1 MSLTNQ
7 SQPCSPYIKSPLLWH
22 FLSNSCFSVQDFH
35 TLTSL
40 FFSQMFTIV
49 CIPSPPETKFH
60 NDRTHVCSVPRYLH
74 SVWNHIRLLACAPW
88 ICNETRNDS
97 FVLDLSRI
105 LRYVAWASLTP
116 AGAKARVLIYI
127 RQEVR
132 WSRTGKHANS
142 AARDKIHRETHWT
155 PATFLHTVTFQEWF
169 HGGCCHSENFF
180 STGSSHK
187 KSEPLPVWCPL
198 KLQGFQVERNTQK
211 SRKTSNKIRRM
222 SLGTTAPPIN

>member
-132 WSRTGKHANS
+132 WSRTGKHASSGSPWWNS
-142 AARDKIHRETHWT
+142 QGDSLDT
-155 PATFLHTVTFQEWF
+155 
-169 HGGCCHSENFF
+169 CHL
-180 STGSSHK
+180 SSH
-187 KSEPLPVWCPL
+187 SHISRMVPWRMLPQWELLFNWIFP
-198 KLQGFQVERNTQK
+198 
-211 SRKTSNKIRRM
+211 
-222 SLGTTAPPIN
+222 